1 MDEQSKIVELIKT
14 QIKGLEEQL
23 TQAKLEFADSSLA
36 ENDWQCKN
44 DRRLKCK
51 VIESQIFILQK
62 MKKEILTLFTKQFVN
77 A

>member
-14 QIKGLEEQL
+14 QIKELEEQL

>member
-14 QIKGLEEQL
+14 QIKELEEQL

-51 VIESQIFILQK
+51 VIEAQIFILQK
-62 MKKEILTLFTKQFVN
+62 TKKEILTLFTKQFVN